1 MYTHLKYTCLPIEFS
16 LRTNAGDT
24 STAEDKINTWDLGDR
39 WREWIGRV
47 GKTVVGTR
55 EVGEERERQ
64 KESWRER
71 GAGNIHANTTY
82 MYTKLTTE
90 INRVTYKHTS
100 FCCFFAFTT
109 SNTYDLRLLLHKRF
123 NKKL

>member
-39 WREWIGRV
+39 WRECIGRV

-55 EVGEERERQ
+55 EVGEERERDR
-64 KESWRER
+64 KKVGEREEQ
-71 GAGNIHANTTY
+71 GIF
-82 MYTKLTTE
+82 MQ
-90 INRVTYKHTS
+90 IQHT
-100 FCCFFAFTT
+100 CTL
-109 SNTYDLRLLLHKRF
+109 N
-123 NKKL
+123 